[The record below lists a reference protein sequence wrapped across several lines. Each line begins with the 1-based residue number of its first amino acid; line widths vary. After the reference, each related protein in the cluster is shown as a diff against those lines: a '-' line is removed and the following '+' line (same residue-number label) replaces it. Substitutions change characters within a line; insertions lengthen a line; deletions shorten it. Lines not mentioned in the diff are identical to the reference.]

1 MGRFA
6 AIFSAAA
13 IVGLAAPGLGAP
25 TYTFGPDNFYN
36 AFSYYPQIPHDNPGT
51 YYSTLPNG
59 PVATEDGLVWLNTGS
74 GPALKGG
81 NLAVSIYYE
90 NTSSAWQLE
99 ETEFTTDGYSG
110 YFMATANPTWG
121 AARVISNPLIVG
133 SETIPVGGA
142 QGDETFQQGLFY
154 LQFWTDPTLEST
166 GKSAYS
172 SYAQALA
179 ASETGAA
186 GVYVAEAAQ
195 FKVDFGFDSVAYANK
210 MGMYMPA
217 VVLQR
222 AGFPG
227 DANGDGTVD
236 VNDLTIVLSHFG
248 QGGMTWSQGDFNG
261 DGTVDVNDLT
271 IVLAH
276 FGQSVGSSAGGNVS
290 AVPEPGALALLAA
303 WFASLLAYALRVAR
317 H

>member
-121 AARVISNPLIVG
+121 AAG
-133 SETIPVGGA
+133 DQQPVDRRQRNDSGGRR

-172 SYAQALA
+172 SYAQRWLPAKPA
-179 ASETGAA
+179 RRAST
-186 GVYVAEAAQ
+186 
-195 FKVDFGFDSVAYANK
+195 
-210 MGMYMPA
+210 
-217 VVLQR
+217 
-222 AGFPG
+222 
-227 DANGDGTVD
+227 
-236 VNDLTIVLSHFG
+236 
-248 QGGMTWSQGDFNG
+248 
-261 DGTVDVNDLT
+261 
-271 IVLAH
+271 
-276 FGQSVGSSAGGNVS
+276 
-290 AVPEPGALALLAA
+290 
-303 WFASLLAYALRVAR
+303 
-317 H
+317 